1 MRLPFDQIPVLYLRK
16 RVSMQREEAAGS
28 TDWGSERG
36 EDEGGENDDG
46 GEETHC
52 VLAGGERGS
61 E

>member
-1 MRLPFDQIPVLYLRK
+1 
-16 RVSMQREEAAGS
+16 MQREEAAGS